1 MKDNKPYTELIDKM
15 QQEQQR
21 FRDWLVKQPPDE
33 ILGHAYEYCTRE
45 DILAEAEEIE
55 LRPAQMKALLDS
67 PAILGDIFKDFCKCE
82 TDVMEQVKQCIE
94 DRADKNL
101 EKMQYKEYPAVY
113 TQSAAYARQHDEL
126 PQYRESN
133 RVNEQC
139 RDEIDA
145 AISFYYTGSHLE
157 NGAIQQVLTAYGPE
171 RTRFVLAAAI
181 HCRVGDARISAANR
195 KWADSVRPH
204 RDITAD
210 GFDKAVY
217 YANPAAHSGLL
228 DICASQM
235 RNLERAKE
243 SPAPE
248 R

>member
-1 MKDNKPYTELIDKM
+1 MADDKLYTELLDKM
-15 QQEQQR
+15 QQEQQQ
-21 FRDWLVKQPPDE
+21 FRDWLLKQSPDE

-55 LRPAQMKALLDS
+55 LRPAQMQALMGS
-67 PAILGDIFKDFCKCE
+67 PSILGDIFKDFCKCE
-82 TDVMEQVKQCIE
+82 TDVMEQIKQCIK

-101 EKMQYKEYPAVY
+101 EKVSHKEYPAVY
-113 TQSAAYARQHDEL
+113 TRSAAYARQHDEL

-133 RVNEQC
+133 RLNEQC

-145 AISFYYTGSHLE
+145 AVSFYYICSRLE
-157 NGAIQQVLTAYGPE
+157 DGAMQQVLATYGPE
-171 RTRFVLAAAI
+171 RTCFILAAAI
-181 HCRVGDARISAANR
+181 QCRKGDARISSSNR
-195 KWADSVRPH
+195 KWADTVRPH
-204 RDITAD
+204 RDVTAD
-210 GFDKAVY
+210 GFYKAVY

-228 DICASQM
+228 DMCVSQL
-235 RNLERAKE
+235 RNNERAKE